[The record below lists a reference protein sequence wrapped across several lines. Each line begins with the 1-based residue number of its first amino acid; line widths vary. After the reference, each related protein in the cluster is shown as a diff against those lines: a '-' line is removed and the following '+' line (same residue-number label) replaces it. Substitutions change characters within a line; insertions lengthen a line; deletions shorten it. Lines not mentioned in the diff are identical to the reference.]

1 MSDLKELARMLADL
15 PHAALWV
22 IAAVLIYKVSIVG
35 SIYGVLRLAIAKLHD
50 WAVTKKAREVEHKE
64 IRPLLDGMCIKA
76 EAERLIAQIHRI
88 RGKGVSIKTEH
99 IHSQSVDW
107 LREAI
112 DDKIE
117 RDAAKANGNG

>member
-50 WAVTKKAREVEHKE
+50 WAVTKKAREVEYKE
-64 IRPLLDGMCIKA
+64 IRPMLDGMCVRA
-76 EAERLIAQIHRI
+76 ECDRLIAQLHRI
-88 RGKGVSIKTEH
+88 RGKGVSIKTDY
-99 IHSQSVDW
+99 IHGASVDW
-107 LREAI
+107 LRDAI

-117 RDAAKANGNG
+117 RDSAKAKAHG